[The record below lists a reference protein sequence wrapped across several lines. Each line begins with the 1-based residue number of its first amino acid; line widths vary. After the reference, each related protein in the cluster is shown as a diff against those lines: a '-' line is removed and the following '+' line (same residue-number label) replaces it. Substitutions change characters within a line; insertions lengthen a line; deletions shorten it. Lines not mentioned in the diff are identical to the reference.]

1 MNTYKLLA
9 VDIDGTLC
17 VPGQEIPVE
26 VIESLRKCVKSNIL
40 VVLSTG
46 KKFTSIQ
53 ALCEN
58 IGIEGPIITCN
69 GAIVIEAITQKIL
82 FSHFLSKNLYRKI
95 ISTLENDERND
106 IAVFTD
112 QDITCTSVNLAS
124 KLLSSINEP
133 TTRLVGSLLSL
144 SSENVAKILI
154 ALENVEILRSVY
166 NSYSYQYT
174 QDCSIAIT
182 SEKFLEFMSPNA
194 SKGKAL
200 LKLSKSI
207 GIMKKNIACIGDSD
221 NDLSMFEIAGLRIAV
236 ANATPSILQ
245 AADVVVPA
253 ASDCGVVKAVNNL
266 ILGETETTDKEYS
279 KKYK

>member
-1 MNTYKLLA
+1 MNKYKLLA

-17 VPGQEIPVE
+17 MPGQEVPVE

-46 KKFTSIQ
+46 KKFNSIQ
-53 ALCEN
+53 TFCEN
-58 IGIEGPIITCN
+58 IGIEGPVITCN
-69 GAIVIEAITQKIL
+69 GAIVIEARTQKIL

-95 ISTLENDERND
+95 IWALGNDGRNE

-133 TTRLVGSLLSL
+133 TTRFVSSLFSL

-154 ALENVEILRSVY
+154 AFEKVETLRSVY
-166 NSYSYQYT
+166 DSYSHQYGH
-174 QDCSIAIT
+174 DCSIAIT
-182 SEKFLEFMSPNA
+182 SENFLEFMSLNA

-200 LKLSKSI
+200 LKLAKSI
-207 GIMKKNIACIGDSD
+207 GIVRENIACIGDSD
-221 NDLSMFEIAGLRIAV
+221 NDCLLYTSPSPRDATLSRMPSSACK
-236 ANATPSILQ
+236 ANMKNF
-245 AADVVVPA
+245 
-253 ASDCGVVKAVNNL
+253 CL
-266 ILGETETTDKEYS
+266 ITQEGIWKW
-279 KKYK
+279 